1 MPLIFTLAMIRNQG
15 CPPPDPSTDG
25 PAHPAAPLDSPFSIE
40 ELKVLWEHFEGSP
53 FAFWDL
59 IYTKSSDTATVA
71 QALDPL
77 LAQGSDESF
86 VQRILAAAKGSS

>member
-1 MPLIFTLAMIRNQG
+1 M
-15 CPPPDPSTDG
+15 
-25 PAHPAAPLDSPFSIE
+25 
-40 ELKVLWEHFEGSP
+40 LWEHFEGSP

>member
-1 MPLIFTLAMIRNQG
+1 MPLIFTLTMIRNQG

-25 PAHPAAPLDSPFSIE
+25 PAPPAAPLDRPFSIE
-40 ELKVLWEHFEGSP
+40 ELKVLWERFEGSP

-59 IYTKSSDTATVA
+59 IYTKSRDTATVS
-71 QALDPL
+71 QAFDPL
-77 LAQGSDESF
+77 LGQGSDESF